1 VARVT
6 RSQKAADVAR
16 ELGVLGRVAT
26 SAIGIAIGLAPLP
39 GCGGLAADG
48 PTRSGSEPEA
58 SLLDRTLT
66 AMAEDLES
74 VAADQRRFM
83 RYVTVSHLPA
93 TFDDRSDRAETAA
106 SSIEGAREVRRLSVT
121 KLVNSTS
128 TESVISVPI
137 AVGRERLYQRI
148 DLRLY
153 DWQRPARVEG
163 QAYRNG
169 WEAIVARARHA
180 VELEGPAAERLMEM
194 ADARVPWLM
203 ADDFVATL
211 SSGEVYYALLQLPAT
226 LSELQADL
234 MAMMSGPPIERY
246 RAGMA
251 SSGLSFNPR
260 MVERWGN
267 AQGSFWQALDFAE
280 AERGQ
285 TIFSNPLVSEADA
298 TEVIFS
304 LPNGLRGY
312 ALADAAGQRVPVSSL
327 PTTVI
332 TDPSERD
339 GVMRNAASCFSCHNG
354 GLLPFDDQV
363 RERIPELSPEL
374 ADPDLLLMVF
384 PEPIVLD
391 QLIREDDAR
400 YFAALGAAGVPAGIE
415 DPISRVYR
423 GFWEEI
429 GLRQAAG
436 ELFVD
441 PGVLREELSRLPD
454 AIASLGVPSA
464 RVPRTAFS
472 GAYREALCRLH
483 AASENRPSGC

>member
-1 VARVT
+1 M
-6 RSQKAADVAR
+6 AR
-16 ELGVLGRVAT
+16 ESRGTGRVAAALS
-26 SAIGIAIGLAPLP
+26 SALCLSALSA
-39 GCGGLAADG
+39 CGGLAADG
-48 PTRSGSEPEA
+48 PSRGGPEPEAASGA
-58 SLLDRTLT
+58 SLLDMTLT
-66 AMAEDLES
+66 AMAEDLEDI
-74 VAADQRRFM
+74 AFDQRRFM
-83 RYVTVSHLPA
+83 RYVTVSHLPV
-93 TFDDRSDRAETAA
+93 TFDDRSDRAETGA
-106 SSIEGAREVRRLSVT
+106 SGIEGAREVRRLSVT

-128 TESVISVPI
+128 TESGISAPI

-148 DLRLY
+148 DLRRY
-153 DWQRPARVEG
+153 GWQRPARVDG

-169 WEAIVARARHA
+169 WEAIVAHAGHA
-180 VELEGPAAERLMEM
+180 VELEGPAAERLKQMS
-194 ADARVPWLM
+194 DARVPWLM
-203 ADDFVATL
+203 ADDFVATV
-211 SSGEVYYALLQLPAT
+211 SSGEVYYTLLQLPPT
-226 LSELQADL
+226 LNELQADL
-234 MAMMSGPPIERY
+234 LATMAGLPIERY

-260 MVERWGN
+260 VVERWGN

-280 AERGQ
+280 AGRGQ
-285 TIFSNPLVSEADA
+285 TIFSNPLLSEADA
-298 TEVIFS
+298 TEIIFS

-312 ALADAAGQRVPVSSL
+312 ALTNVAGRRVPVSSL
-327 PTTVI
+327 PLTVI

-354 GLLPFDDQV
+354 GLIPFDDQV

-374 ADPDLLLMVF
+374 MDPVLTLF

-391 QLIREDDAR
+391 QLIRVDDER
-400 YFAALGAAGVPAGIE
+400 YFGALGAAGVPAGIE

-436 ELFVD
+436 ELFVE
-441 PGVLREELSRLPD
+441 PGVLRDEVSRLPD
-454 AIASLGVPSA
+454 AFAPLGAPSA
-464 RVPRTAFS
+464 RVTRAAFS

>member
-1 VARVT
+1 M
-6 RSQKAADVAR
+6 RSQKAAGVAR
-16 ELGVLGRVAT
+16 ESRLA
-26 SAIGIAIGLAPLP
+26 SGLWLAALL

-48 PTRSGSEPEA
+48 PSRGGPGLDAPSEF
-58 SLLDRTLT
+58 SLLDQTLT

-74 VAADQRRFM
+74 VARDERRYM

-128 TESVISVPI
+128 TQSAISRPI

-148 DLRLY
+148 DLRVY

-169 WEAIVARARHA
+169 WEAIVSRARHA
-180 VELEGPAAERLMEM
+180 VELEGPAADRLKEM

-203 ADDFVATL
+203 ADDFVATV
-211 SSGEVYYALLQLPAT
+211 SSGEVYYALLQLPPT
-226 LSELQADL
+226 LIELQGRWL
-234 MAMMSGPPIERY
+234 TTMSGLPIERY

-251 SSGLSFNPR
+251 RSGLSFNPR

-267 AQGSFWQALDFAE
+267 TQGSFWQALDFAE

-285 TIFSNPLVSEADA
+285 TIFSNPLVSDADA
-298 TEVIFS
+298 TEVIFA

-312 ALADAAGQRVPVSSL
+312 VLTDVTGQRVAVSSL
-327 PTTVI
+327 PTAVI
-332 TDPSERD
+332 TDPSQPD
-339 GVMRNAASCFSCHNG
+339 GVMRSAASCFACHNG
-354 GLLPFDDQV
+354 GLLPFEDQV
-363 RERIPELSPEL
+363 RERVPELSPDL
-374 ADPDLLLMVF
+374 TDPVLMLF
-384 PEPIVLD
+384 PEPGVLD
-391 QLIREDDAR
+391 QFIQEDDAR
-400 YFAALGAAGVPAGIE
+400 YFAALGATGVPAGIE
-415 DPISRVYR
+415 DPISRVDR
-423 GFWEEI
+423 GFWEEL

-441 PGVLREELSRLPD
+441 SGVLRAELPRLPD
-454 AIASLGVPSA
+454 AIASLGAPSA
-464 RVPRTAFS
+464 RVARAAFS
-472 GAYREALCRLH
+472 AAYREALCRLH
-483 AASENRPSGC
+483 ATAENRPLGC